1 MSERETQDRVAMDDE
16 ASTEGAVESQAE
28 VAESQE
34 KQAAELQKEEVVAEP
49 QEEEVVKSEKE
60 EIAESQEEAE
70 PEADGLAELEAAR
83 AEAAANYDRYV
94 RAVAE
99 LDNYRKRTV
108 RMRAET
114 RDETLRDVLLQVAPI
129 LDNLRR
135 ALRQETQEAEL
146 LKQGVE
152 LICGQFNDVL
162 KGYGLAEIEAVG
174 QPFDPE
180 VHEAL
185 AEVPDDEHAPGTVIE
200 EMEKGYKLNDKVV
213 RYARVVVS
221 KASEES

>member
-1 MSERETQDRVAMDDE
+1 MSERETQDRVAMADE
-16 ASTEGAVESQAE
+16 PQEE
-28 VAESQE
+28 VAESCEVEAESQE
-34 KQAAELQKEEVVAEP
+34 EAAAES
-49 QEEEVVKSEKE
+49 QEEEVVKSEE
-60 EIAESQEEAE
+60 EVAESQEEAE

-185 AEVPDDEHAPGTVIE
+185 AEVPDAEHAPGTVIE

-221 KASEES
+221 KATEASEES

>member
-1 MSERETQDRVAMDDE
+1 MSERETQDRVAVEE
-16 ASTEGAVESQAE
+16 ASLEDAVESQSEAAERGEKAAAEPQQEE
-28 VAESQE
+28 VAESQ
-34 KQAAELQKEEVVAEP
+34 AE
-49 QEEEVVKSEKE
+49 
-60 EIAESQEEAE
+60 ES
-70 PEADGLAELEAAR
+70 AELEAAR
-83 AEAAANYDRYV
+83 AEAAAHYDRYV

-108 RMRAET
+108 RMRAEA

-135 ALRQETQEAEL
+135 ALRQETPEAEL

-174 QPFDPE
+174 QPFDPA

-185 AEVPDDEHAPGTVIE
+185 AEVPDGEHPPGTIIE

-213 RYARVVVS
+213 RFARVVVS
-221 KASEES
+221 KASVES

>member
-1 MSERETQDRVAMDDE
+1 MSERETQDRVAVDE
-16 ASTEGAVESQAE
+16 ASAEGSVESQDEAAE
-28 VAESQE
+28 PCEQAATESQKEAAAESQE
-34 KQAAELQKEEVVAEP
+34 TA
-49 QEEEVVKSEKE
+49 
-60 EIAESQEEAE
+60 AESQEEAAG
-70 PEADGLAELEAAR
+70 EADVLAELEATR

-114 RDETLRDVLLQVAPI
+114 RDEVLRDILLQVAPI

-135 ALRQETQEAEL
+135 ALRQETQEAES

-162 KGYGLAEIEAVG
+162 KGYGLAEIEALG

-221 KASEES
+221 KASAESTEN

>member
-1 MSERETQDRVAMDDE
+1 MSECETQDHVAADE
-16 ASTEGAVESQAE
+16 ASAEDSVESQDEAAE
-28 VAESQE
+28 PCEQAATEAQKEAAAESQD
-34 KQAAELQKEEVVAEP
+34 
-49 QEEEVVKSEKE
+49 
-60 EIAESQEEAE
+60 EAS
-70 PEADGLAELEAAR
+70 DGLAELEAAR

-114 RDETLRDVLLQVAPI
+114 RDEILRDILLQVAPI

-162 KGYGLAEIEAVG
+162 QGYGLAEIEALG
-174 QPFDPE
+174 QSFDPE

-221 KASEES
+221 KASAES

>member
-1 MSERETQDRVAMDDE
+1 MSERETQDRVAVDE
-16 ASTEGAVESQAE
+16 ASAEGSVESQDEAAE
-28 VAESQE
+28 PCEQDATEAQKEAAAESQE
-34 KQAAELQKEEVVAEP
+34 TA
-49 QEEEVVKSEKE
+49 
-60 EIAESQEEAE
+60 AESQDEA
-70 PEADGLAELEAAR
+70 ADGLAELEAAR

-114 RDETLRDVLLQVAPI
+114 RDEILRDILLQVAPI

-162 KGYGLAEIEAVG
+162 QGYGLAEIEALG
-174 QPFDPE
+174 QLFDPE

-221 KASEES
+221 KASAES

>member
-1 MSERETQDRVAMDDE
+1 MSECETQDHVAADE
-16 ASTEGAVESQAE
+16 ASAEGSVESQDEAAE
-28 VAESQE
+28 PCEQEVTEAQKEAAAESQE
-34 KQAAELQKEEVVAEP
+34 TA
-49 QEEEVVKSEKE
+49 
-60 EIAESQEEAE
+60 AESQDEA
-70 PEADGLAELEAAR
+70 ADGLAELEAAR

-114 RDETLRDVLLQVAPI
+114 RDEILRDILLQVAPI

-162 KGYGLAEIEAVG
+162 QGYGLAEIEALG
-174 QPFDPE
+174 QLFDPE

-221 KASEES
+221 KASAES

>member
-1 MSERETQDRVAMDDE
+1 MSERETQDYVAVDE
-16 ASTEGAVESQAE
+16 ASAEGSVESQDEAAE
-28 VAESQE
+28 PCEQAATEAQKEAAAESQE
-34 KQAAELQKEEVVAEP
+34 TA
-49 QEEEVVKSEKE
+49 
-60 EIAESQEEAE
+60 AESQDEVAD
-70 PEADGLAELEAAR
+70 EADGLAELEAAR
-83 AEAAANYDRYV
+83 TEAAANYDRYV

-114 RDETLRDVLLQVAPI
+114 RDEILRDILLQVAPI

-162 KGYGLAEIEAVG
+162 KGYGLAEIEALG

-221 KASEES
+221 KASAENTEN

>member
-1 MSERETQDRVAMDDE
+1 MSERETQARVAMDDE
-16 ASTEGAVESQAE
+16 ASTEGAVEPQEEVAEPCEAAVESQE
-28 VAESQE
+28 EQVAESQE
-34 KQAAELQKEEVVAEP
+34 EA
-49 QEEEVVKSEKE
+49 
-60 EIAESQEEAE
+60 AE
-70 PEADGLAELEAAR
+70 PEADGLAELEATR
-83 AEAAANYDRYV
+83 AEATANYDRYV

-108 RMRAET
+108 RMRAEA

-174 QPFDPE
+174 RPFDPE

-221 KASEES
+221 KAGAESAEN

>member
-16 ASTEGAVESQAE
+16 ASTKGAVEPQEEVAEPCEAAVESQ
-28 VAESQE
+28 
-34 KQAAELQKEEVVAEP
+34 EEA
-49 QEEEVVKSEKE
+49 
-60 EIAESQEEAE
+60 AE
-70 PEADGLAELEAAR
+70 PEADGLAELEATR

-114 RDETLRDVLLQVAPI
+114 RDETLRDVLLQVAPV

-135 ALRQETQEAEL
+135 ALRQDTQEAES

-221 KASEES
+221 KASAESAES

>member
-1 MSERETQDRVAMDDE
+1 MSERETQDRVAVDDE
-16 ASTEGAVESQAE
+16 TSTEGAVE
-28 VAESQE
+28 
-34 KQAAELQKEEVVAEP
+34 P
-49 QEEEVVKSEKE
+49 QEESGGVMRTRSGSVAARRSGGG
-60 EIAESQEEAE
+60 IAGSSGITGRSSGG
-70 PEADGLAELEAAR
+70 ADELEAAR

-108 RMRAET
+108 RMRAEA

-135 ALRQETQEAEL
+135 ALGQETQEAEL

-162 KGYGLAEIEAVG
+162 KGYGLAEIESVG
-174 QPFDPE
+174 QLFDPE

-185 AEVPDDEHAPGTVIE
+185 AEVPDDEHAPGTIIE

-221 KASEES
+221 RASAES

>member
-1 MSERETQDRVAMDDE
+1 MSERETQDR
-16 ASTEGAVESQAE
+16 GAVEEASAEDVVEPQAE
-28 VAESQE
+28 AVAEPCEEAAAESQE
-34 KQAAELQKEEVVAEP
+34 AA
-49 QEEEVVKSEKE
+49 
-60 EIAESQEEAE
+60 AE
-70 PEADGLAELEAAR
+70 PEAELEAAR

-108 RMRAET
+108 RMRTEA
-114 RDETLRDVLLQVAPI
+114 RDETVRDVLLQVAPI

-135 ALRQETQEAEL
+135 ALHQETQEVDL

-174 QPFDPE
+174 QPFDPK

-185 AEVPDDEHAPGTVIE
+185 AEVPDGEHSPGTVIE

-221 KASEES
+221 KASAES

>member
-16 ASTEGAVESQAE
+16 ASTKGAVESQEE
-28 VAESQE
+28 VAEPCE
-34 KQAAELQKEEVVAEP
+34 AAVES
-49 QEEEVVKSEKE
+49 QEEEVTESQEAVA
-60 EIAESQEEAE
+60 AESQEEAAE

-83 AEAAANYDRYV
+83 AEATANYDRYV

-108 RMRAET
+108 RMRAEA

-135 ALRQETQEAEL
+135 ALRQDTQEAES

-185 AEVPDDEHAPGTVIE
+185 AEVPDAEHAPGTVIE

-221 KASEES
+221 KASAESAEN

>member
-1 MSERETQDRVAMDDE
+1 MSEVEE
-16 ASTEGAVESQAE
+16 ASTEG
-28 VAESQE
+28 
-34 KQAAELQKEEVVAEP
+34 VVEP
-49 QEEEVVKSEKE
+49 QEEVAEPGEEEEVV
-60 EIAESQEEAE
+60 ESQKEV
-70 PEADGLAELEAAR
+70 ADGLPELEAAR

-99 LDNYRKRTV
+99 LDNFRKRTV
-108 RMRAET
+108 RMRAEA
-114 RDETLRDVLLQVAPI
+114 RDETLRDVLLQVAPV

-135 ALRQETQEAEL
+135 ALRQETQEADL

-162 KGYGLAEIEAVG
+162 KGYGLAEIESVG

-185 AEVPDDEHAPGTVIE
+185 AEVPDGKRAPGTVIE

-221 KASEES
+221 KASAES

>member
-1 MSERETQDRVAMDDE
+1 MSECETQDHVAADE
-16 ASTEGAVESQAE
+16 ANAEDSVESQDEAAE
-28 VAESQE
+28 PCEQAATEAQKEAAAESQE
-34 KQAAELQKEEVVAEP
+34 TA
-49 QEEEVVKSEKE
+49 
-60 EIAESQEEAE
+60 AESQEEAAD
-70 PEADGLAELEAAR
+70 EADGLAELEAAR

-114 RDETLRDVLLQVAPI
+114 RDEILRDILLQVAPI

-162 KGYGLAEIEAVG
+162 QGYGLAEIEALG
-174 QPFDPE
+174 QSFDPE

-221 KASEES
+221 KASAES

>member
-1 MSERETQDRVAMDDE
+1 MSERETQDRVAVEETSAEDDVEPQKE
-16 ASTEGAVESQAE
+16 AAVESQE
-28 VAESQE
+28 E
-34 KQAAELQKEEVVAEP
+34 AAEP
-49 QEEEVVKSEKE
+49 
-60 EIAESQEEAE
+60 QEEAE
-70 PEADGLAELEAAR
+70 PEADGITETEAAR

-108 RMRAET
+108 RMRAEA

-135 ALRQETQEAEL
+135 ALRQETQEVDA

-162 KGYGLAEIEAVG
+162 KGYGLAEIESVG

-185 AEVPDDEHAPGTVIE
+185 AEVPDDEHPPGTVIE

-221 KASEES
+221 KASAES

>member
-1 MSERETQDRVAMDDE
+1 MSERETQDRVAGEE
-16 ASTEGAVESQAE
+16 ANAEGTVEPQAE
-28 VAESQE
+28 VAESR
-34 KQAAELQKEEVVAEP
+34 EEEAVKS
-49 QEEEVVKSEKE
+49 QEEEV
-60 EIAESQEEAE
+60 AE
-70 PEADGLAELEAAR
+70 PEAAELAELEAAR

-108 RMRAET
+108 RMRAEA
-114 RDETLRDVLLQVAPI
+114 RDETLRDVLLQVAPV

-135 ALRQETQEAEL
+135 ALGQETQEADS
-146 LKQGVE
+146 LKQGIE

-162 KGYGLAEIEAVG
+162 KGYGLAEIESVG

-185 AEVPDDEHAPGTVIE
+185 AEVPDGEHPPGTVIE

-221 KASEES
+221 KASAES

>member
-1 MSERETQDRVAMDDE
+1 MSERETQDRVAMDE
-16 ASTEGAVESQAE
+16 ASTEGVVEPQKE
-28 VAESQE
+28 VAESCEEAAIESPEEAVADPQE
-34 KQAAELQKEEVVAEP
+34 AEEADP
-49 QEEEVVKSEKE
+49 QEEE
-60 EIAESQEEAE
+60 AESET
-70 PEADGLAELEAAR
+70 DGLAELEAAR
-83 AEAAANYDRYV
+83 TEAAANYDRYV

-135 ALRQETQEAEL
+135 ALRQETQEVDS

-162 KGYGLAEIEAVG
+162 KGYGLAEIESIG

-185 AEVPDDEHAPGTVIE
+185 AEVPDDEHAPGTIIE

-221 KASEES
+221 KASAES

>member
-1 MSERETQDRVAMDDE
+1 MSERETQDRVAVDE
-16 ASTEGAVESQAE
+16 TSTEGAVEPQEETAE
-28 VAESQE
+28 SKKEEVAEPGEAAAVEPQEEAESQE
-34 KQAAELQKEEVVAEP
+34 AA
-49 QEEEVVKSEKE
+49 
-60 EIAESQEEAE
+60 AE
-70 PEADGLAELEAAR
+70 PEVDGLAELEAAR

-108 RMRAET
+108 RLRAEA
-114 RDETLRDVLLQVAPI
+114 RDETLRDVLLQVAPV

-135 ALRQETQEAEL
+135 ALHQETQEAEL

-162 KGYGLAEIEAVG
+162 KGYGLAEIESVG

-185 AEVPDDEHAPGTVIE
+185 AEVPDDEHAPGTIIE

-221 KASEES
+221 RASAES

>member
-1 MSERETQDRVAMDDE
+1 MSERETQDRVAEDE
-16 ASTEGAVESQAE
+16 ASAEGAVEPQAE
-28 VAESQE
+28 VE
-34 KQAAELQKEEVVAEP
+34 QAAAEP
-49 QEEEVVKSEKE
+49 QEEAV
-60 EIAESQEEAE
+60 AESQEEAE
-70 PEADGLAELEAAR
+70 PEDDGLAELEAAR

-135 ALRQETQEAEL
+135 ALRQETQEVDA

-152 LICGQFNDVL
+152 LICGQFNEVL
-162 KGYGLAEIEAVG
+162 KGYGLTEIESVG

-185 AEVPDDEHAPGTVIE
+185 AEVPDDDHTPGTVIE

-221 KASEES
+221 KASAEN

>member
-1 MSERETQDRVAMDDE
+1 MSERETQDRVAVEE
-16 ASTEGAVESQAE
+16 ASLEDTVEPQPE
-28 VAESQE
+28 
-34 KQAAELQKEEVVAEP
+34 AAEPGEKAAAEPQKEEVA
-49 QEEEVVKSEKE
+49 
-60 EIAESQEEAE
+60 EEAE
-70 PEADGLAELEAAR
+70 GAAELEAAR
-83 AEAAANYDRYV
+83 AEAAAHYDRYV

-108 RMRAET
+108 RLRAEA

-174 QPFDPE
+174 QPFDPA

-185 AEVPDDEHAPGTVIE
+185 AEVPDREHPPGTIIE

-213 RYARVVVS
+213 RFARVVVS
-221 KASEES
+221 KASVEN

>member
-16 ASTEGAVESQAE
+16 ASTKGAVESQEEVAE
-28 VAESQE
+28 PCEAAVESQEEEVTESQEAVAAESQE
-34 KQAAELQKEEVVAEP
+34 AA
-49 QEEEVVKSEKE
+49 
-60 EIAESQEEAE
+60 AE
-70 PEADGLAELEAAR
+70 PEADGLADLEAAR

-108 RMRAET
+108 RMRAEA
-114 RDETLRDVLLQVAPI
+114 RDETLRDVLLQVAPV

-135 ALRQETQEAEL
+135 ALRQETQEAES

-185 AEVPDDEHAPGTVIE
+185 AEVPDDEHASGTVIE

-221 KASEES
+221 KASETSGES

>member
-1 MSERETQDRVAMDDE
+1 MSENGTQDRGPVAADGAVSE
-16 ASTEGAVESQAE
+16 AAGEGAVESAE
-28 VAESQE
+28 NTESAADGTKSAEDAAESE
-34 KQAAELQKEEVVAEP
+34 AAGQ
-49 QEEEVVKSEKE
+49 
-60 EIAESQEEAE
+60 
-70 PEADGLAELEAAR
+70 AELEAAR
-83 AEAAANYDRYV
+83 TEAAANYDRYV

-108 RMRAET
+108 RLRAEA

-135 ALRQETQEAEL
+135 ALCQETQEVAL

-174 QPFDPE
+174 QPFDPK

-185 AEVPDDEHAPGTVIE
+185 SEVPDGERAPGTVIE

-221 KASEES
+221 KASAES

>member
-1 MSERETQDRVAMDDE
+1 MSERQTQDRVAVDE
-16 ASTEGAVESQAE
+16 TSTEGAVEPQKETAESCEQEAAASQQEE
-28 VAESQE
+28 VA
-34 KQAAELQKEEVVAEP
+34 AEP
-49 QEEEVVKSEKE
+49 QEE
-60 EIAESQEEAE
+60 AESQEAAAE

-108 RMRAET
+108 RLRAEA

-135 ALRQETQEAEL
+135 ALGQETQEAEL

-162 KGYGLAEIEAVG
+162 KGYGLAEIESVG

-185 AEVPDDEHAPGTVIE
+185 AEVPDDEHAPGTIIE

-221 KASEES
+221 RASAES

>member
-1 MSERETQDRVAMDDE
+1 MSERETEDRVAVDE
-16 ASTEGAVESQAE
+16 TSTEGAVEPQEETAESCEQEAAASQQEE
-28 VAESQE
+28 VA
-34 KQAAELQKEEVVAEP
+34 AEP
-49 QEEEVVKSEKE
+49 QEE
-60 EIAESQEEAE
+60 AESQEAAAE

-83 AEAAANYDRYV
+83 AEGAANYDRYV

-108 RMRAET
+108 RLRAEA

-135 ALRQETQEAEL
+135 ALGQETQEAEL

-162 KGYGLAEIEAVG
+162 KGYGLAEIESVG

-185 AEVPDDEHAPGTVIE
+185 AEVPDDEHAPGTIIE

-221 KASEES
+221 RASAES

>member
-1 MSERETQDRVAMDDE
+1 MSERETQDRVAVEE
-16 ASTEGAVESQAE
+16 ASLEDAVESQSEAASEKAAAEPQQEE
-28 VAESQE
+28 VAESQ
-34 KQAAELQKEEVVAEP
+34 AE
-49 QEEEVVKSEKE
+49 
-60 EIAESQEEAE
+60 ES
-70 PEADGLAELEAAR
+70 AELEAAR
-83 AEAAANYDRYV
+83 AEAAAHYDHYV

-108 RMRAET
+108 RMRAEA

-135 ALRQETQEAEL
+135 ALRQETPEAEL

-174 QPFDPE
+174 QPFDPA

-185 AEVPDDEHAPGTVIE
+185 AEVPDGEHPPGTIIE

-213 RYARVVVS
+213 RFARVVVS
-221 KASEES
+221 KASVES

>member
-1 MSERETQDRVAMDDE
+1 MSERETQDRVAVDE
-16 ASTEGAVESQAE
+16 TGTEDAVEPQEETAE
-28 VAESQE
+28 SKKEEVAAPGEAAAVEPQEEAESQE
-34 KQAAELQKEEVVAEP
+34 AA
-49 QEEEVVKSEKE
+49 
-60 EIAESQEEAE
+60 AE

-135 ALRQETQEAEL
+135 ALHQETQEAEL

-162 KGYGLAEIEAVG
+162 KGYGLAEIESVG

-185 AEVPDDEHAPGTVIE
+185 AEVPDDEHVPGTIIE

-221 KASEES
+221 RASAES

>member
-1 MSERETQDRVAMDDE
+1 MSERETQARVAMDDE
-16 ASTEGAVESQAE
+16 VSTEGAVESQEE
-28 VAESQE
+28 VAKPCE
-34 KQAAELQKEEVVAEP
+34 AE
-49 QEEEVVKSEKE
+49 
-60 EIAESQEEAE
+60 AESQEEEVAKPQEEESESQEEAAE
-70 PEADGLAELEAAR
+70 PEDDGLAELEAAR
-83 AEAAANYDRYV
+83 VEAAANYDRYV

-221 KASEES
+221 KATEASEES

>member
-1 MSERETQDRVAMDDE
+1 MSERETQDRVAGEE
-16 ASTEGAVESQAE
+16 ANAEGAVEPQEEAAE
-28 VAESQE
+28 PCEEAAVESQE
-34 KQAAELQKEEVVAEP
+34 EAVESQEEAAEP
-49 QEEEVVKSEKE
+49 
-60 EIAESQEEAE
+60 QEEAE
-70 PEADGLAELEAAR
+70 PEADGITEAEAVR

-108 RMRAET
+108 RMRAEA

-135 ALRQETQEAEL
+135 ALRQETQEVDA
-146 LKQGVE
+146 LKQGIE

-162 KGYGLAEIEAVG
+162 KGYGLAEIESVG

-185 AEVPDDEHAPGTVIE
+185 AEVPDGEHPPGTVIE

-221 KASEES
+221 KASAES

>member
-1 MSERETQDRVAMDDE
+1 MSERETQDRVAVDE

-34 KQAAELQKEEVVAEP
+34 ETAEP
-49 QEEEVVKSEKE
+49 QKETESEGT
-60 EIAESQEEAE
+60 AAE
-70 PEADGLAELEAAR
+70 PEADGAAELEAAC

-135 ALRQETQEAEL
+135 ALQQETQEAEL

-162 KGYGLAEIEAVG
+162 KGYGLAEIESVG

-221 KASEES
+221 KASAESAEN

>member
-1 MSERETQDRVAMDDE
+1 MSERETQDRVAVDE
-16 ASTEGAVESQAE
+16 TSTEGAVEPQE
-28 VAESQE
+28 ETAESCEQE
-34 KQAAELQKEEVVAEP
+34 AAASQKEAVAEP
-49 QEEEVVKSEKE
+49 QEEP
-60 EIAESQEEAE
+60 ESQEAAAE
-70 PEADGLAELEAAR
+70 PEVDGLAELEAAR

-108 RMRAET
+108 RLRAEA
-114 RDETLRDVLLQVAPI
+114 RDETLRDVLLQVAPV

-162 KGYGLAEIEAVG
+162 KGYGLAEIESVG

-185 AEVPDDEHAPGTVIE
+185 AEVPDDEHAPGTIIE

-221 KASEES
+221 RASAES

>member
-1 MSERETQDRVAMDDE
+1 MSERETQDRVAVEE
-16 ASTEGAVESQAE
+16 ASAEGAVEPQEEAAE
-28 VAESQE
+28 PCEEAAVESQE
-34 KQAAELQKEEVVAEP
+34 EAV
-49 QEEEVVKSEKE
+49 
-60 EIAESQEEAE
+60 ESQEEAE
-70 PEADGLAELEAAR
+70 PEADGITEAEAAR

-108 RMRAET
+108 RMRAEA

-135 ALRQETQEAEL
+135 ALRQETQEVDA
-146 LKQGVE
+146 LKQGIE

-162 KGYGLAEIEAVG
+162 KGYGLAEIESVG

-185 AEVPDDEHAPGTVIE
+185 AEVPDGEHPPGTVIE

-221 KASEES
+221 KASAES

>member
-16 ASTEGAVESQAE
+16 TSTEGAVESQAE

-34 KQAAELQKEEVVAEP
+34 EQAAESQKEEVAAEP
-49 QEEEVVKSEKE
+49 QEEEVVKSE
-60 EIAESQEEAE
+60 EEAE
-70 PEADGLAELEAAR
+70 PEADGIAELEAAR

-114 RDETLRDVLLQVAPI
+114 RDETLRDVLLQVAPV

-162 KGYGLAEIEAVG
+162 KGYGLAEIEAMG

-221 KASEES
+221 KASAASAEN

>member
-16 ASTEGAVESQAE
+16 ASTEGAVEPQEE
-28 VAESQE
+28 VAESCE
-34 KQAAELQKEEVVAEP
+34 AAVESQEEVA
-49 QEEEVVKSEKE
+49 
-60 EIAESQEEAE
+60 AESQEEAESQEAAE

-108 RMRAET
+108 RMRAEA

-135 ALRQETQEAEL
+135 VLRQDTQEAES

-185 AEVPDDEHAPGTVIE
+185 AEVPDGEHAPGTIIE

-221 KASEES
+221 KASEKSEES

>member
-1 MSERETQDRVAMDDE
+1 MSERETQDRVAVDE
-16 ASTEGAVESQAE
+16 ASAEGSVESQDEAAE
-28 VAESQE
+28 PCEQAATESQKEAAAESQE
-34 KQAAELQKEEVVAEP
+34 TA
-49 QEEEVVKSEKE
+49 
-60 EIAESQEEAE
+60 AESQEEAAD
-70 PEADGLAELEAAR
+70 EADGLAELEATR

-114 RDETLRDVLLQVAPI
+114 RDETLRDILLQVAPI

-162 KGYGLAEIEAVG
+162 KGYGLAEIEALG

-221 KASEES
+221 KASAESTEN

>member
-16 ASTEGAVESQAE
+16 ASTKGAVESQEE
-28 VAESQE
+28 VAKPCEAAVESQE
-34 KQAAELQKEEVVAEP
+34 GAVATELQEEA
-49 QEEEVVKSEKE
+49 
-60 EIAESQEEAE
+60 AE
-70 PEADGLAELEAAR
+70 PEADGLAELEAVR

-221 KASEES
+221 KAGAESAEN

>member
-34 KQAAELQKEEVVAEP
+34 EQAAESQKEEVVAEP
-49 QEEEVVKSEKE
+49 QEEEVVKSEE
-60 EIAESQEEAE
+60 EEVAE

-221 KASEES
+221 KATEASEES